1 MLSTLF
7 GVLGVLGPV
16 YLGGRGSLPPCIDE
30 GVSGP
35 PPCGPDGV
43 LGPLDISGCGVVG
56 PGMLKEK
63 IISGLDTNVY
73 NKCLFHFYDTGC
85 SNSKYMNSSWNT
97 L

>member
-1 MLSTLF
+1 M
-7 GVLGVLGPV
+7 

-56 PGMLKEK
+56 PGMLKE
-63 IISGLDTNVY
+63 
-73 NKCLFHFYDTGC
+73 NKKHFIRNLNLNNLWPRVLSLGI
-85 SNSKYMNSSWNT
+85 NKQG
-97 L
+97 